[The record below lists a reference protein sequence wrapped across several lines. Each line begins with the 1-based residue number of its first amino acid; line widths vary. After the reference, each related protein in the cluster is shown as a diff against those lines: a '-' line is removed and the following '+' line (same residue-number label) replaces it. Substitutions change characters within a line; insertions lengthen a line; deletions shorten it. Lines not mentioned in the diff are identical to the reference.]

1 MNVDRLCAAVAW
13 LYKSVENRGIA
24 SSENCGVDVVAVQH
38 AEVFFPKN
46 HNFVL
51 EFFTIPILRLI
62 TCHATVLMT
71 LINVAYL
78 TQGEGRRQQPE
89 HGRLGV
95 LEVANHAKT
104 E

>member
-1 MNVDRLCAAVAW
+1 
-13 LYKSVENRGIA
+13 VENRGIA

-38 AEVFFPKN
+38 AEVFFPQN

-51 EFFTIPILRLI
+51 EFFTIPILRLV

-78 TQGEGRRQQPE
+78 AQGEGRRQQPE

-95 LEVANHAKT
+95 LEVATHAKT